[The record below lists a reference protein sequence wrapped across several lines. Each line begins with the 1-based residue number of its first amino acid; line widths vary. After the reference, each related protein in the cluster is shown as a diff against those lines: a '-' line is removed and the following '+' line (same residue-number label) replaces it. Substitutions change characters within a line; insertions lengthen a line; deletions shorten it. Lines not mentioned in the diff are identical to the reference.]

1 MKATINLSSGFF
13 SKNGTPFA
21 DLNYTD
27 ETEYNQ
33 LATYFLNIG
42 ELEKTVNIDDF
53 QKAYWRS
60 DTEQKHPIYYM
71 PYDETV
77 KFDLKDQEVTPFI
90 IDNTST
96 LHKLGTSISEGASF
110 NIGRGVKTNGEYDN
124 TSALNMY
131 SNTYNPENTINNLY
145 PDYYGVRRCYGRY
158 NNEYRPYMVDSLDT
172 CMSMIK
178 PLQSTM
184 ETYFTGYNGS
194 GIKCYLDDV
203 KDKVIAP
210 AFRSALSTGV
220 VGDDER
226 LIAYDMTYTEELI
239 NFFPA
244 TAVDSGTYN
253 FPDGHYGA
261 GEYRKSNIFD
271 QMSLRKADNEQ
282 WTTVYQ
288 LPGFGIKND
297 ILYYDKVTNNYSFRT
312 PVIILKDSS
321 DDYWFLYLS
330 GIESYISSVSET
342 QNTMGSNAPVVVLL
356 PIKELPKLSTASN
369 RAVNRSDVS
378 SYIIDELDG
387 DEEYYKLLM
396 KRAFNPQSGPSYDDG
411 GADIVGEG
419 EDPYEDI
426 SNIDGVVGGKPNTTI
441 VIEQD
446 EGTFNTGGSLFRQL
460 SSAYGAYAFSDGNG
474 LYQYTRTLKLIYDDW
489 EDPLYDPLIKSFA
502 DRISNNTINILR
514 LPYKVRLSD
523 DANPETTRTAY
534 AIGNTGIATNNAT
547 FLEWATGKGFAT
559 ADLITQE
566 IHTATVD
573 LGIIEHFYDNFLDF
587 APYSSASLYIPY
599 IGTVSIPINLIQ
611 STSDKQKHLRL
622 LFRMNNTTGDMVVL
636 LQVDGATYKQWSG
649 NCATPIQI
657 HVDDLSGVMRE
668 GFNQAVGIVGNVAT
682 GMISAGTSIGGAI
695 NKSVSKLTRQSQ
707 VNKAIAHINAQHE
720 GLIDPYQT
728 PDSAYNKQTKTA
740 TTSNVPQ
747 KSAPS
752 SFSTSSIPTIPNSSP
767 VVGSVSIGNSPV
779 SGTVGTLSPQEI
791 ILTIERPIMWRPD
804 KYGEIVGYPTKK
816 IAKLGSIKGFATVSN
831 LHLRCSATSAEKSE
845 IEEMLGAGV
854 IF

>member
-33 LATYFLNIG
+33 QATYFLDIG
-42 ELEKTVNIDDF
+42 ELEKTVNLDDF

-96 LHKLGTSISEGASF
+96 LHKFGTSISEGASF

-220 VGDDER
+220 VGDDGR
-226 LIAYDMTYTEELI
+226 LIAYDMTYTDELI
-239 NFFPA
+239 NFFPV
-244 TAVDSGTYN
+244 TAVDSGTYD

-261 GEYRKSNIFD
+261 GEYRKSNVFD
-271 QMSLRKADNEQ
+271 QISLRKSDNEQ
-282 WTTVYQ
+282 WTNVYQ
-288 LPGFGIKND
+288 LPGFGIQND
-297 ILYYDKVTNNYSFRT
+297 ILYYTNISNNYTYRT

-330 GIESYISSVSET
+330 SIRSYINSTSESQGT
-342 QNTMGSNAPVVVLL
+342 LGTNSPVVVLL

-396 KRAFNPQSGPSYDDG
+396 KRVFNPKASSSYGDDG
-411 GADIVGEG
+411 PDAYGPG
-419 EDPYEDI
+419 DPYEDI
-426 SNIDGVVGGKPNTTI
+426 GNAGDAIGGNSNIVDDLAVNDKTPNTGMSQYM
-441 VIEQD
+441 VS
-446 EGTFNTGGSLFRQL
+446 GGL
-460 SSAYGAYAFSDGNG
+460 YGAYLLDPEDLRKYTGTLDMLYKHSSALVVGPIYEQYANRITKNSTSLIMLPYNVLRSSEDATLQKFIVGNA
-474 LYQYTRTLKLIYDDW
+474 LIANNYATEDDW
-489 EDPLYDPLIKSFA
+489 STYLNG
-502 DRISNNTINILR
+502 SNSASALR
-514 LPYKVRLSD
+514 LTKEWTT
-523 DANPETTRTAY
+523 ETT
-534 AIGNTGIATNNAT
+534 
-547 FLEWATGKGFAT
+547 
-559 ADLITQE
+559 
-566 IHTATVD
+566 D
-573 LGIIEHFYDNFLDF
+573 LGYLDHYYDNFLDF
-587 APYSSASLYIPY
+587 APYVTASLYLPY
-599 IGTVSIPINLIQ
+599 IGTVSLPLNLIQ
-611 STSDKQKHLRL
+611 STSEERKHLTL
-622 LFRMNNTTGDMVVL
+622 TWNLSNLTGDIVCMLNVN
-636 LQVDGATYKQWSG
+636 DMTIMYWTG
-649 NCATPIQI
+649 NCA
-657 HVDDLSGVMRE
+657 R
-668 GFNQAVGIVGNVAT
+668 
-682 GMISAGTSIGGAI
+682 
-695 NKSVSKLTRQSQ
+695 
-707 VNKAIAHINAQHE
+707 
-720 GLIDPYQT
+720 
-728 PDSAYNKQTKTA
+728 
-740 TTSNVPQ
+740 
-747 KSAPS
+747 
-752 SFSTSSIPTIPNSSP
+752 TIPLSIDNNGAFLRECTQQI
-767 VVGSVSIGNSPV
+767 VGSV
-779 SGTVGTLSPQEI
+779 
-791 ILTIERPIMWRPD
+791 
-804 KYGEIVGYPTKK
+804 
-816 IAKLGSIKGFATVSN
+816 
-831 LHLRCSATSAEKSE
+831 
-845 IEEMLGAGV
+845 LGALK
-854 IF
+854 